1 MDNALLL
8 IAERRGMVG
17 DSVRLVTKTRCSQP
31 KAAACQ
37 TDKRGSRDFRSRR
50 RAPPWC

>member
-1 MDNALLL
+1 MDSALLL

-17 DSVRLVTKTRCSQP
+17 DSVSITDEDPML
-31 KAAACQ
+31 AAECGIVQ
-37 TDKRGSRDFRSRR
+37 TDRRGGRDFRSRR